1 VAHQDN
7 LRPEMYEN
15 FVNYLATVAKHF
27 RDAEGVRFESLEAFN
42 EPDIGW
48 TARGRQEGNSASVPS
63 QNALIQCW
71 QLG

>member
-1 VAHQDN
+1 
-7 LRPEMYEN
+7 MYEN

-27 RDAEGVRFESLEAFN
+27 RDAEGVRFESLKAFN

-48 TARGRQEGNSASVPS
+48 TARGRQEGNSASLPS